1 MGNRSTSG
9 LKIKLLASGLAALCA
24 SLPMAAQPEAEP
36 KITLAMREAELSDVM
51 EMLSRQNRVNILL
64 ADDVSATVSFS
75 LYDVGLDQAIRS
87 IASAAGYEVERR
99 KGSYFIVTDGDAGK
113 RPGSDFTV
121 MRAFPIQYAD
131 PAVLE
136 NKLGDYLSSFGKVTA
151 LPERKLLMVEDQPA
165 FLYRVA
171 TMLDQLDRKPRQ
183 VMIEARVLEVT
194 LTDEDSYGIDWGIF
208 FETDRGEG
216 SVGTQGLS
224 SPGNSA
230 GTGLFFDYMQPDYEI
245 ALRALES
252 DGRIRNLASPKLVTI
267 ENREA
272 EVIIGDRRGYR
283 VTTTINQVTTES
295 IEFLESGVI
304 LRVTPTID
312 DDGRILLQI
321 HPEVSTGTVDE
332 SGLPSQTTTEVT
344 TELVLNSGQSIF
356 IGGLIRTTSTEG
368 RQGVPVLGKLPVTRW
383 LFSSKTR
390 TTTNVETVVMIT
402 PRLVDDEFQEYSD
415 REAEKIDRV
424 ERELMEDADIIEDEV
439 IDAFTFE
446 FGSARNEPP
455 VEPADQTD
463 DPDIVAG
470 LVEDSPEQDDPREET
485 SPGPL
490 NIAPVI
496 VYAERRSVEPA
507 VTAAP
512 PSPAVASLPAPAGES
527 PPVASEAAES
537 PAVKDPGLIAINLHS
552 APEPIDPDTLPA
564 GLDDLDRQLYLT
576 EAVVDGV
583 TWYRL
588 RLGFFGEREEAEAL
602 LGGLRRMFPSSWVV
616 RIAPR
621 EHAIAE
627 QNPVAVGRS
636 QPRDKAEP
644 AAAQI
649 AQRGD

>member
-1 MGNRSTSG
+1 
-9 LKIKLLASGLAALCA
+9 
-24 SLPMAAQPEAEP
+24 
-36 KITLAMREAELSDVM
+36 
-51 EMLSRQNRVNILL
+51 
-64 ADDVSATVSFS
+64 
-75 LYDVGLDQAIRS
+75 
-87 IASAAGYEVERR
+87 
-99 KGSYFIVTDGDAGK
+99 
-113 RPGSDFTV
+113 
-121 MRAFPIQYAD
+121 
-131 PAVLE
+131 
-136 NKLGDYLSSFGKVTA
+136 
-151 LPERKLLMVEDQPA
+151 
-165 FLYRVA
+165 
-171 TMLDQLDRKPRQ
+171 
-183 VMIEARVLEVT
+183 
-194 LTDEDSYGIDWGIF
+194 
-208 FETDRGEG
+208 
-216 SVGTQGLS
+216 VGTQGLS
-224 SPGNSA
+224 SPGNSS

-368 RQGVPVLGKLPVTRW
+368 RQGVPVLGKLPLTRW

-402 PRLVDDEFQEYSD
+402 PRLVDEE
-415 REAEKIDRV
+415 
-424 ERELMEDADIIEDEV
+424 EV

-455 VEPADQTD
+455 VEPADETR

-496 VYAERRSVEPA
+496 VYAERRSIEPE

-512 PSPAVASLPAPAGES
+512 PSPAIASLPASAGES
-527 PPVASEAAES
+527 APVTSEATES

-636 QPRDKAEP
+636 QPRDEAEP

-649 AQRGD
+649 AQRGE